1 MVAKLLVGTVLLG
14 GAVLMQDGVISVN
27 VREKHPGGHHI
38 FFVAP
43 GALMPWGI
51 KLAAARHIRLDGN
64 DAREWMPLARSA
76 IEALERSPDCVF
88 VQVDSAEE
96 HVRIEKSGR
105 RLQIDVDDPNDEVH
119 LAVPLGAVRH
129 ALRELEEMEPAS

>member
-1 MVAKLLVGTVLLG
+1 MVAKLLIGTVLLG

-38 FFVAP
+38 YFVAP
-43 GALMPWGI
+43 GALIPWGI
-51 KLAAARHIRLDGN
+51 KLAAARHMQPEGE
-64 DAREWMPLARSA
+64 DAREWMPLARAA

-96 HVRIEKSGR
+96 HARIEKSGR
-105 RLQIDVDDPNDEVH
+105 RLRIDVDDPNDEVH

-129 ALRELEEMEPAS
+129 ALRELEEMGPAS